1 MKKYSVVIFFFLIL
15 LVAIFSES
23 SHNTPGPNT
32 KTEDVEF
39 AGGVYS
45 KSLEVLDS
53 TGYTIHILL
62 CSLAGGRVSVNIT
75 PRKWIDDRAATY
87 VLLPPGAY
95 PPGFL
100 ENIPKEVGKFRMAN
114 TTISDF
120 SYENG
125 TIRYRG
131 YLRKGECT
139 VLSIRAVF
147 RETGLPQRIEV
158 SGLSANELTLPDA
171 ALGGENGSYTLKI
184 SVPWDYGN
192 WSLSVL
198 VPKRLGRNK
207 TYRLELE
214 GYISSML
221 GGLKKGIH
229 PLNALKRP
237 DSKGPE
243 PPGSYCAELSAPGD
257 LVYTQRP
264 LDFSGLYS
272 DGAYYEKDF
281 SGNSSGQLRLNLTA
295 GGTCEP
301 AVWIKF
307 HGRVRNMLTG
317 PLLSEVALSGASGQ
331 GVVFDSELDVVED
344 LVVEPDTG

>member
-1 MKKYSVVIFFFLIL
+1 MKKYSVVILFFLIL

-32 KTEDVEF
+32 KTEDVKF

-75 PRKWIDDRAATY
+75 PRGWIDDRAAAY
-87 VLLPPGAY
+87 VLLPSGAY

-100 ENIPKEVGKFRMAN
+100 ENIPKEVGKFRMVN
-114 TTISDF
+114 TTISNF

-125 TIRYRG
+125 MIKYRG
-131 YLRKGECT
+131 YLKKGECT

-147 RETGLPQRIEV
+147 REPGLPKRIKV
-158 SGLSANELTLPDA
+158 SELGVSEFALPDVT
-171 ALGGENGSYTLKI
+171 LKGENRSYGLEVW
-184 SVPWDYGN
+184 VPWDYGN

-198 VPKRLGRNK
+198 VPRRLGRNE

-214 GYISSML
+214 NYLSSML
-221 GGLKKGIH
+221 DGLKKGIQ
-229 PLNALKRP
+229 PLGALKKP

-243 PPGSYCAELSAPGD
+243 PPDSYCAELSAPGD

-264 LDFSGLYS
+264 LDLSGLYS
-272 DGAYYEKDF
+272 DGAYYESDF
-281 SGNSSGQLRLNLTA
+281 SGNSSREVTMSLSAKG
-295 GGTCEP
+295 CSP
-301 AVWIKF
+301 AVWVIFRGKAEN
-307 HGRVRNMLTG
+307 RLTG
-317 PLLSEVALSGASGQ
+317 PFLSSVHIEARGQ
-331 GVVFDSELDVVED
+331 GSVWSSKIEVVDEV
-344 LVVEPDTG
+344 VVEPILH

>member
-1 MKKYSVVIFFFLIL
+1 
-15 LVAIFSES
+15 
-23 SHNTPGPNT
+23 
-32 KTEDVEF
+32 
-39 AGGVYS
+39 
-45 KSLEVLDS
+45 
-53 TGYTIHILL
+53 
-62 CSLAGGRVSVNIT
+62 
-75 PRKWIDDRAATY
+75 
-87 VLLPPGAY
+87 
-95 PPGFL
+95 
-100 ENIPKEVGKFRMAN
+100 MAN